1 MLCLTSKMW
10 FEILA
15 QIGIEVRVELNLS
28 FALVQTMGINFALHT
43 QSLQHYFQ
51 LTIIVA
57 ELATIQQN
65 LTTSTE
71 QELKFPLL

>member
-43 QSLQHYFQ
+43 SPPYLP
-51 LTIIVA
+51 I
-57 ELATIQQN
+57 
-65 LTTSTE
+65 
-71 QELKFPLL
+71 